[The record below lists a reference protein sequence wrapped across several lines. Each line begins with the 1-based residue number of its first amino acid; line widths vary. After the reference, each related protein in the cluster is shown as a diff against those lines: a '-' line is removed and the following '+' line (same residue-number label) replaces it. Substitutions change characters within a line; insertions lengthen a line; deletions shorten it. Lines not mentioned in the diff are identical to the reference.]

1 MMISAIQELHT
12 NGWDNSCNDGDVH
25 ALTTREPISPATLG
39 HQLNKLELGD
49 FTFTEATYAPCTV
62 LPPHIHAHDS
72 FCLTLA
78 GQGSETNG
86 TLVENTRPGTMI
98 IRPAGQVHSDRFGP
112 MVTRTFISEV
122 NPTWLKNF
130 SEFSRVF
137 QDVKYLHGGLIPSLA
152 LRIYQES
159 RLKDSAARIVV
170 EGLML
175 ELLGSASRWL
185 VKPPVRVPPWL
196 KAARDLLHSHFN
208 DSLNLIAIAQVVGV
222 HPTHLARAFKQH
234 YRSTVGDYVRR
245 LRLDWSSKQLA
256 DSDDSIAEIAVA
268 AGFYDQSHFIH
279 TFKRFTG
286 LTPAEFRSSF
296 MGKQQRAADERGFR
310 G

>member
-1 MMISAIQELHT
+1 MFSGIQELQT
-12 NGWDNSCNDGDVH
+12 NRWKDNGQCDDEAPH
-25 ALTTREPISPATLG
+25 AIKIKEPISPATLG
-39 HQLNKLELGD
+39 HKLNKLELED
-49 FTFTEATYAPCTV
+49 FTFTEATYAPCSV
-62 LPPHIHAHDS
+62 LPPHIHAYDS

-78 GQGSETNG
+78 GLGSETNG
-86 TLVENTRPGTMI
+86 TMVENTRPGTMI
-98 IRPAGQVHSDRFGP
+98 IRPAGQIHSDRFGP

-122 NPTWLKNF
+122 HPNWLKNF
-130 SEFSRVF
+130 SEFARVF
-137 QDVKYLHGGLIPSLA
+137 QDVKYLQGGLIPSLA

-159 RLKDSAARIVV
+159 RLKDSAAPIVV

-185 VKPPVRVPPWL
+185 IKPPVRVPPWL
-196 KAARDLLHSHFN
+196 TQARDLLHSHFS
-208 DSLNLIAIAQVVGV
+208 DSLNLITIAQVVGV

-256 DSDDSIAEIAVA
+256 DSVDSIAEIAVA

-286 LTPAEFRSSF
+286 LTPAEFRTSF
-296 MGKQQRAADERGFR
+296 AGKPRTSQNRLR
-310 G
+310 